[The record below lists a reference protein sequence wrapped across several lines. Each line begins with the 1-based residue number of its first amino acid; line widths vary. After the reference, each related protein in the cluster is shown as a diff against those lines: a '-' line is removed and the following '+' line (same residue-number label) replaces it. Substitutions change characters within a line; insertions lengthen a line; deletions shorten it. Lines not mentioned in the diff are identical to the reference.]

1 MRGANRAGVTAVRRG
16 AAVTS
21 VLVVDGR
28 ASDRELVVTVL
39 RHADYRVLEA
49 AGGEQ
54 ALALARGQKP
64 DLIIADI
71 LMPTMD
77 GYELVRELRNEP
89 ATAEIP
95 VIFYT
100 ADYALD
106 EVRRLA
112 EACGVLH
119 ILVKPCEPDDIVR
132 VVSGALSSAPQP
144 ATPLPSL
151 EFHHQHLRVLNAKLL
166 RKVEELRDTVILAG
180 ALRQQRDR
188 WDGHLGNTGR
198 SAGRDRPKDLLSQ
211 RELEV
216 LVTLSE
222 GATNA
227 EIAER
232 LVIAE
237 TTVQSHVKRILRKLG
252 VRNRTEAAVRYLRS

>member
-1 MRGANRAGVTAVRRG
+1 MRHG
-16 AAVTS
+16 AAVKS
-21 VLVVDGR
+21 VLVADDR

-39 RHADYRVLEA
+39 RHADYGVLEA
-49 AGGEQ
+49 GGGEQ
-54 ALALARGQKP
+54 ALELARAQKP

-100 ADYALD
+100 ATYALD

-112 EACGVLH
+112 DACGVVH
-119 ILVKPCEPDDIVR
+119 ILVKPCEPDDILR
-132 VVSGALSSAPQP
+132 GVSGALSAAPQP
-144 ATPLPSL
+144 ATPLPSE
-151 EFHHQHLRVLNAKLL
+151 EFHREHLRVLNDKLL
-166 RKVEELRDTVILAG
+166 QKVEELRDTVILAG
-180 ALRQQRDR
+180 ALRQRVER
-188 WDGHLGNTGR
+188 SNGRLGNAKR
-198 SAGRDRPKDLLSQ
+198 SASSPRPRDLLSQ

-216 LVTLSE
+216 LVPLAE

-237 TTVQSHVKRILRKLG
+237 ATVQSHVKRILRKLG